1 MGAVAGIGERVLVH
15 LNFLPP
21 GGRCMVQASPRA
33 SQFKVVV
40 FLRACQSGRGEERRE
55 VCFEWGHVAGT
66 GKRILLHPRSFQCS
80 CRLALYVVG
89 GARTCCGHK
98 QASPRAFQ
106 FLPVCLFLHFRH
118 RTEGEGVREVCFEW
132 FGHRQA
138 NPRSPQFSV
147 TCLFVHPVRVRC
159 DLIGSGEVQAWAI
172 PCAITIRLRSAVL
185 AWSYACRDECAPS
198 SRRS

>member
-1 MGAVAGIGERVLVH
+1 MHPNSRWLCFCVHASQGGERR
-15 LNFLPP
+15 
-21 GGRCMVQASPRA
+21 GGRCVLSGGT
-33 SQFKVVV
+33 
-40 FLRACQSGRGEERRE
+40 LRAQGSESCCIRGLCNVR
-55 VCFEWGHVAGT
+55 
-66 GKRILLHPRSFQCS
+66 
-80 CRLALYVVG
+80 VG
-89 GARTCCGHK
+89 GTRTCCGHK

-159 DLIGSGEVQAWAI
+159 DLIGRGAVQAWEI